1 MSIEATIETKAN
13 PIIDPPADLAL
24 PELFSMLD
32 VVEADIADEMTRIQH
47 KRTIVAE
54 LRGAIEQRLR
64 TDGTASVTDAAT
76 GYRARIEQRKDWK
89 VTDLESARLFIRH
102 TERWHL
108 LTVDTKAAIEYQKD
122 GANHRIPGIDQVTT
136 ERLVITPPK
145 GGK

>member
-1 MSIEATIETKAN
+1 MNIEPTIDH
-13 PIIDPPADLAL
+13 PIIDPTAVLAL

-54 LRGAIEQRLR
+54 IRGAIEQRLR

-76 GYRARIEQRKDWK
+76 GYRARIETRTTHRIIEDEAFKISDWLK
-89 VTDLESARLFIRH
+89 ATG
-102 TERWHL
+102 RWDDYTYTAVDEAAVVL
-108 LTVDTKAAIEYQKD
+108 LAKGGET
-122 GANHRIPGIDQVTT
+122 IPGIAQVTT